1 MLRTCATR
9 IKPLAKIHFSATCSI
24 PITATTTTT
33 KTLLRKKCTL
43 FEARI
48 PASSRSTFDVNSTT
62 NTINTTKR
70 TFFSTSLK
78 RRAVAGVTEE
88 KTPPP
93 PPPPKSS
100 RKGPHP
106 LALLAV
112 ASVGVSFYLVLV
124 RTRGGP
130 GSGKGTQS
138 ENLVKDFGFI
148 HLSAGD
154 LLRIEKER
162 PGSKY
167 GDLIDRLMKAG
178 EIVPMEITI
187 ALLEQAM
194 RESGGKR
201 FLIDGFPRKMDQAM
215 KFEEDVVEAH
225 SILYFDCPEEVMLE
239 RLLNRGKTS
248 GRVDDNIDSIRKRF
262 ITFKQQSYPVVEYYQ
277 RQGKVHS
284 ISCVDSPE
292 LVYQKVKKIF
302 NEEFNEN
309 K

>member
-9 IKPLAKIHFSATCSI
+9 IKPLAKTHL
-24 PITATTTTT
+24 ATTT
-33 KTLLRKKCTL
+33 KILIRKKCTL
-43 FEARI
+43 SDTRI
-48 PASSRSTFDVNSTT
+48 PMASRSTITTCNIINST
-62 NTINTTKR
+62 NAINATKR
-70 TFFSTSLK
+70 TFFSTPLK
-78 RRAVAGVTEE
+78 RRAAAEGA
-88 KTPPP
+88 TPPP
-93 PPPPKSS
+93 PSPPKS

-112 ASVGVSFYLVLV
+112 ASVGFSFYLVLV

-154 LLRIEKER
+154 LLRAEQQR
-162 PGSKY
+162 PDSLY
-167 GDLIDRLMKAG
+167 GELIDKAIKAG

-187 ALLEQAM
+187 VLLEQAM

-201 FLIDGFPRKMDQAM
+201 FLIDGFPRKMDQAI

-225 SILYFDCPEEVMLE
+225 SVLFFDCPEKVMLE
-239 RLLNRGKTS
+239 RLLERGKTS
-248 GRVDDNIDSIRKRF
+248 GRADDNLDSIRKRF

-277 RQGKVHS
+277 KQSKVHS
-284 ISCVDSPE
+284 ISCEDSPDT
-292 LVYQKVKKIF
+292 VYQEVKKTF
-302 NEEFNEN
+302 NAEFNEN